1 MEEEWIKVKEIQR
14 VSNLVKEK
22 RIIDFVQREWKE
34 LLDQFKIKYK
44 FDIVLD
50 TEYIEGIRSAASMN
64 QVYILSLYTVKEDLE
79 QMKRIIFEYENAQ
92 SEIPE
97 ELRDIDEEEEHEEL
111 KPMKVSKYFFN
122 ILIILLII
130 LEISLVIVSKESSNS
145 IDVDIYI
152 LIAILI
158 IVELYLIIVVNKKKR
173 KE

>member
-22 RIIDFVQREWKE
+22 RIIDFVQSEWKE
-34 LLDQFKIKYK
+34 LLDHYKIQYK
-44 FDIVLD
+44 FDIVQD
-50 TEYIEGIRSAASMN
+50 IEYIEGIRSESYMN

-92 SEIPE
+92 FEIPE
-97 ELRDIDEEEEHEEL
+97 ELRNTDEEEETEDL
-111 KPMKVSKYFFN
+111 KPMKFSRYFFN
-122 ILIILLII
+122 ILMILLII

-158 IVELYLIIVVNKKKR
+158 IVELYLIIVGNKKKR